1 MKNSLKVDICVIG
14 AGAGGLSV
22 VAGASQMGATV
33 ALVESGKMGGDC
45 LNYGCIPSKSLL
57 AAAKAAQYFRTTE
70 PFGIRPVEPEI
81 DFTKVMAH
89 VHNVIHII
97 GDKKDSIERF
107 TKLGAKVIQAH
118 GKFID
123 ANTVMAGDVSI
134 TARRFVVATGSS
146 PAIPPIPGLDQVSF
160 YTNETIFDLTKKP
173 EHLIIIGGG
182 PIGCELGQA
191 FHMLGSQVTIIEAN
205 SILKHDEQD
214 FVDILRTHLLKL
226 GINIHEKVNISQIR
240 KQQNQI
246 EVTLEKNGQQ
256 QTIMG
261 SDLLIATGRRAN
273 VNGLNLEAAGIRY
286 SPKGIDVDAR
296 LRTTNKRVYAIGDVA
311 GGYQFTHLANY
322 HAGILIRNILFRL
335 AAKVD
340 YRAVPWVT
348 YTEPELAHVGLSI
361 IEAQKIDTKAKILTW
376 DYVEIDR
383 ALAENQTLGKI
394 KVVTTKKG
402 KILGVTILGAHAG
415 ELLIPWISAIQ
426 EGKSIRSMTN
436 FIVPYPTLS
445 EINKFVAGEFY
456 TPILFSEWTK
466 KIVRFLRIFG

>member
-1 MKNSLKVDICVIG
+1 MNNTLKVDICVIG

-22 VAGASQMGATV
+22 AAGASQMGATV

-57 AAAKAAQYFRTTE
+57 AAAKAAQHFRTAE
-70 PFGIRPVEPEI
+70 PFGIHPIEPEI

-97 GDKKDSIERF
+97 GEKKDSIERF
-107 TKLGAKVIQAH
+107 TKLGVKVFQAH
-118 GKFID
+118 GEFLD
-123 ANTVMAGDVSI
+123 ANTLVAGDTKI

-146 PAIPPIPGLDQVSF
+146 PKIPPIPGLDRVSF

-191 FHMLGSQVTIIEAN
+191 FHMLGTEVTVIEAN
-205 SILKHDEQD
+205 RILKHDEQD
-214 FVDILRTHLLKL
+214 FVDILRTHLLKQGL
-226 GINIHEKVNISQIR
+226 KIHEKVKIAQI
-240 KQQNQI
+240 KQRQSQI
-246 EVTLEKNGQQ
+246 EVTLEKKGQQ
-256 QTIMG
+256 QTIVG
-261 SDLLIATGRRAN
+261 SDLLVATGRSAN

-286 SPKGIDVDAR
+286 SLKGIEVDSR

-311 GGYQFTHLANY
+311 GSYQFTHLANY
-322 HAGILIRNILFRL
+322 HAGIVIRNILFRL
-335 AAKVD
+335 PARVD
-340 YRAVPWVT
+340 YRAPPWVT
-348 YTEPELAHVGLSI
+348 YTDPELAHVGLSI
-361 IEAQKIDTKAKILTW
+361 LDAQKVDAKTKILTW
-376 DYVEIDR
+376 DYIEIDR

-394 KVVTTKKG
+394 KVATNRRG
-402 KILGVTILGAHAG
+402 SILGVTILGSHAG

-456 TPILFSEWTK
+456 TPILFSKWTK
-466 KIVRFLRIFG
+466 KMVRFLRLFG